1 MDRGLR
7 PVKTRYLTLVGIVV
21 LLFGARVWL
30 ATGGATPDGQPPL
43 VDLHSLDG
51 LKADFNREAAKM
63 RVIISIA
70 PTCPYC
76 LKGATEIER
85 ILRRR
90 PDHQVVLFN
99 VWQPILA
106 TDWGKP
112 GTGAL
117 RRLADARVRQF
128 WDAEHLVARV
138 LELSSA
144 GRELQPSCCFERGVW
159 WDFIAVYPPGP
170 QWGDVLPVPVLLEG
184 TVADAAP
191 AFEALLGR

>member
-117 RRLADARVRQF
+117 ASSCRR
-128 WDAEHLVARV
+128 
-138 LELSSA
+138 A
-144 GRELQPSCCFERGVW
+144 G
-159 WDFIAVYPPGP
+159 A
-170 QWGDVLPVPVLLEG
+170 PVLGRRAPGRPRARAIVRG
-184 TVADAAP
+184 TRAS
-191 AFEALLGR
+191 ALLLF